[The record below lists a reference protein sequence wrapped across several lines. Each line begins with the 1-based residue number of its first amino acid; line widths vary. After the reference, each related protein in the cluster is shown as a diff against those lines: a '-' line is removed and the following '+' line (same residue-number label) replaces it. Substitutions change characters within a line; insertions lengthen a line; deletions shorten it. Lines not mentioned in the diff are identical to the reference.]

1 MLSPSP
7 AVVEV
12 GAGGLSGMTDPGD
25 LTERLRSGSREAMA
39 EVFHAHLDAI
49 YNYCYRRTGS
59 WSAAEDLSSTVFLEV
74 WRHRRRIVDVDGS
87 VLPWIYGV
95 ATNVCRNHHRTA
107 RRHSAAVSRMQ
118 LADVSTALGPDDVD
132 DQLDAGRRA
141 AQALRRLDRLPQA
154 DQDVFVLVG
163 WEGLSYAATA
173 EALDIP
179 IGTVRS
185 RLARARRF
193 LRLTDDQEA
202 TDV

>member
-1 MLSPSP
+1 MLSPPP
-7 AVVEV
+7 AAVEV
-12 GAGGLSGMTDPGD
+12 GAGGLSGVTDPGD
-25 LTERLRSGSREAMA
+25 LTERLRGGSREAMA
-39 EVFHAHLDAI
+39 EVFHTHLDAI

-59 WSAAEDLSSTVFLEV
+59 WSAAEDLASTVFLEV
-74 WRHRRRIVDVDGS
+74 WRNRRRIVDVDGS
-87 VLPWIYGV
+87 ALPWIYGV

-107 RRHSAAVSRMQ
+107 RRQTAAITRMH
-118 LADVSTALGPDDVD
+118 LADVSATSGPDDVD

-141 AQALRRLDRLPQA
+141 AQALQRLDRLPQA

-163 WEGLSYAATA
+163 WEGLSYAAAA
-173 EALDIP
+173 EALAIP

-185 RLARARRF
+185 RLARVRRF

>member
-1 MLSPSP
+1 M
-7 AVVEV
+7 A
-12 GAGGLSGMTDPGD
+12 DPDD
-25 LTERLRSGSREAMA
+25 LTERLRRGSREAMA

-74 WRHRRRIVDVDGS
+74 WRHRRRIVEVDAS

-95 ATNVCRNHHRTA
+95 ATNVCRNHLRSL
-107 RRHSAAVSRMQ
+107 RRQSAAITRMH
-118 LADVSTALGPDDVD
+118 LADVSAALGSDDVD

-141 AQALRRLDRLPQA
+141 AQALQRLDRLPQA
-154 DQDVFVLVG
+154 DQDVFVLVC
-163 WEGLSYAATA
+163 WEGLSYAAAA
-173 EALDIP
+173 EALGIP

-185 RLARARRF
+185 RLARVRRF